1 MVFFP
6 LDEELELL
14 AGKLTPRGHEQ
25 LVRLSSYLPFEQAM
39 ELFEDFMGIHVSKEG
54 CRAKVYRRGRGSV

>member
-1 MVFFP
+1 MVFSP

-25 LVRLSSYLPFEQAM
+25 LVRLSSYMSFEEAA
-39 ELFEDFMGIHVSKEG
+39 ELFEEFTGDS
-54 CRAKVYRRGRGSV
+54 CQ